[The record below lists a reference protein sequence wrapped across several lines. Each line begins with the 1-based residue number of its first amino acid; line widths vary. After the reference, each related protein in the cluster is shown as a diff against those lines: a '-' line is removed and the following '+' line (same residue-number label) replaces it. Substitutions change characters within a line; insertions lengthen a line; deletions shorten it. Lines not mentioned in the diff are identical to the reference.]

1 MFPVSSFPIPINPIS
16 PSQPFNPQLHS
27 ARMNR
32 DATDEELM
40 LAYAAGDAA
49 AFDVLYAR
57 HRGPVFRFVRRQ
69 VRDDGAAQEIFQDVW
84 MRLIKA
90 RARYVPTAKF
100 TTWVFTIAHHRMMD
114 YFRASGQH
122 VEYVAFEP
130 DHGDDAPAIDPPAA
144 ASERPDAMLERKRL
158 ASRIVAAL
166 EELPPAQR
174 EAFML
179 QQEGDLTVEDI
190 AMITG
195 TNRETAKSRLRY
207 ALAKL
212 RGDLQDLR

>member
-1 MFPVSSFPIPINPIS
+1 
-16 PSQPFNPQLHS
+16 
-27 ARMNR
+27 MNR

-69 VRDDGAAQEIFQDVW
+69 VHNDGIAEEIFQDVW
-84 MRLIKA
+84 MRLINA

-100 TTWVFTIAHHRMMD
+100 TTWVFTIAHNRMMD
-114 YFRASGQH
+114 HFRASGQH

-130 DHGDDAPAIDPPAA
+130 DEDGLAVDPPIADTLH
-144 ASERPDAMLERKRL
+144 PDALLERKRL
-158 ASRIVAAL
+158 ATRLVAAI
-166 EELPPAQR
+166 EDLPPAQR

-179 QQEGDLTVEDI
+179 QQEGDLTVEEI
-190 AMITG
+190 AKITD
-195 TNRETAKSRLRY
+195 TSRETAKSRLRY

-212 RGDLQDLR
+212 RRDLQDLR

>member
-1 MFPVSSFPIPINPIS
+1 
-16 PSQPFNPQLHS
+16 
-27 ARMNR
+27 MNR

-69 VRDDGAAQEIFQDVW
+69 VQNDASAEEIFQDVW
-84 MRLIKA
+84 MRLINA

-100 TTWVFTIAHHRMMD
+100 TTWVFTIAHNRMMD
-114 YFRASGQH
+114 YFRSSGQH
-122 VEYVAFEP
+122 VEYLALDAVINDP
-130 DHGDDAPAIDPPAA
+130 DDEGSLINPPIA
-144 ASERPDAMLERKRL
+144 ETLHPDALLDRKRI
-158 ASRIVAAL
+158 ATRIVAAI
-166 EELPPAQR
+166 EDLPPAQR

-179 QQEGDLTVEDI
+179 QQEGDLTVEEI
-190 AMITG
+190 ARITE
-195 TNRETAKSRLRY
+195 TSRETAKSRLRY

-212 RGDLQDLR
+212 RRALQDLQ